1 MHAYA
6 NFALKHTRLLYMLR
20 VSFVLGVILLI
31 TRMFTIPYGYWALIT
46 AVTILGAI
54 PFVGGVLSKA
64 KQRVTGTIVGAV
76 LGLLLFLIP
85 PQYHWTHH
93 FAFFGV
99 LIAAMY
105 YTQEKYAYAS
115 LMAAITIVIVAG
127 GGPADVAAAGWRIFN
142 VLWAAILTIFA
153 SLFIFPAKATE
164 RFIYLLEQYLVECSH
179 YYAKHIKHAQQGKFP
194 PSHAERLNTIIE
206 TQQSLLPH
214 MLVESGVN
222 KSVLGDVL
230 LIEKRL
236 FAELEALLSTQW
248 ESQQGQDEIMSM
260 EGLTTAQSQ
269 LADNF
274 QVLAQQVSDKRV
286 TDVDP
291 IDIKL
296 LNLTKE
302 QLCQSTNDISDI
314 SYYGYLWLNREMARQ
329 FIQLSNVSAALFRA
343 P

>member
-1 MHAYA
+1 MRSYDI
-6 NFALKHTRLLYMLR
+6 FALKHTRLLYMLR
-20 VSFVLGVILLI
+20 VSFVFGVILLI
-31 TRMFTIPYGYWALIT
+31 TRAFTIPYGYWALIT

-64 KQRVTGTIVGAV
+64 KQRVTGTVIGA
-76 LGLLLFLIP
+76 LMGLALFLIP

-93 FAFFGV
+93 IAFFALLV
-99 LIAAMY
+99 AAMY
-105 YTQEKYAYAS
+105 CTQEKYAYAS

-142 VLWAAILTIFA
+142 VLWAAILTILA

-179 YYAKHIKHAQQGKFP
+179 YYAKHIKHAKQGKFP
-194 PSHAERLNTIIE
+194 PSHAEKLNTIIE

-214 MLVESGVN
+214 MMVESGVN
-222 KSVLGDVL
+222 KSVLNDIL

-248 ESQQGQDEIMSM
+248 ESQQGQDEIMNL
-260 EGLTTAQSQ
+260 EGLTKAQSQ
-269 LADNF
+269 LSDNF
-274 QVLAQQVSDKRV
+274 QVLAQQVSEKRV
-286 TDVDP
+286 TEVEC
-291 IDIKL
+291 IDIHL
-296 LNLTKE
+296 LNLSKE
-302 QLCQSTNDISDI
+302 QLCQSANDISDI

-329 FIQLSNVSAALFRA
+329 FIQLSKASTALFKT